1 MVEVE
6 IFVETEIN
14 PTEDEE
20 KVRKAIDNILGN
32 AIITVKPSPKGS
44 ILNAQAKG
52 QDALIKL
59 RNIMC
64 NDRVRDASRRLLF
77 KATHGNTIVFYL
89 NKQVAF
95 AGHVSFCE
103 ETAESP
109 LGPIRFRI
117 ETDDPQQLVEWLAEK
132 TEKK

>member
-20 KVRKAIDNILGN
+20 KVRKAIDNILVN
-32 AIITVKPSPKGS
+32 ATITVKPSPKGS
-44 ILNAQAKG
+44 ILNGQAKG

-77 KATHGNTIVFYL
+77 KATRGNTIVFYL

-132 TEKK
+132 TEKR